1 MSKQVIVGLDSISP
15 GESTSASRSLGGMRP
30 YMQDIILGVPALRP
44 DWHFKLFVPD
54 WVEPYR
60 IATSNVSVVRC
71 DCSNSRPKRVWFEQM
86 VLPRLAERENVD
98 IFIGPCNTL
107 PLRVK
112 CRTVLLVQAHQYFTH
127 PETYKFIRRKYLH
140 WAVSNSA
147 RVADVIGVNCLDGKR
162 VIMKHVPGLD
172 PDKFVVVNNRLVD
185 LRETDSS
192 DPANDGAALS
202 RMMGRPR
209 PFLFYISALY
219 PFKNHARLI
228 QSFAQ
233 IRPDFPDLALAL
245 AGGNAGETAENLKRV
260 ASECGVANDVLFLGR
275 VPQEDVPVLYRN
287 ARAMV
292 MPSLEETFGLPVLEA
307 MAFDCPVLT
316 SNLSSMPEVA
326 GDAAVLIDPY
336 SVDDMAHGLRRILSD
351 GALRADLIER
361 GRRRCALFTKERTVR
376 DVAAALD
383 RVAGRR
389 EALAAV

>member
-1 MSKQVIVGLDSISP
+1 
-15 GESTSASRSLGGMRP
+15 MRP
-30 YMQDIILGVPALRP
+30 YMQDLVLGVPALRP
-44 DWHFKLFVPD
+44 DWQFKLFVPD

-60 IATSNVSVVRC
+60 IATPNVSVVRC
-71 DCSNSRPKRVWFEQM
+71 DCSNSRPKRVWYEQM
-86 VLPRLAERENVD
+86 VLPGLVAREKVD

-112 CRTVLLVQAHQYFTH
+112 CRKILLVQAHQYFTH

-140 WAVSNSA
+140 WVVSNSA
-147 RVADVIGVNCLDGKR
+147 RIADVIGVNCEDGKR

-185 LRETDSS
+185 LRETDKT
-192 DPANDGAALS
+192 DPANDGLALA
-202 RMMGRPR
+202 RLMGRRR

-233 IRPDFPDLALAL
+233 IRPDYPDLALAL
-245 AGGNAGETAENLKRV
+245 AGGNAGETADNLKRV
-260 ASECGVANDVLFLGR
+260 AAECGVANDVLFLGR
-275 VPQEDVPVLYRN
+275 VAQEDVSVLYRN

-326 GDAAVLIDPY
+326 GDAAVLVDPY
-336 SVDDMAHGLRRILSD
+336 SVDDMARGLRGVLSD
-351 GALRADLIER
+351 EALREELVLR
-361 GRRRCALFTKERTVR
+361 GRKRCALFTKERTVA
-376 DVAAALD
+376 DVVAALD

-389 EALAAV
+389 EVLAAV